1 MEPRIFSF
9 GARSVTVFLPES
21 ETKNVV
27 WSVMHGDEGKKV
39 FDLLSEPK
47 PVLCCVLADWN
58 RDLSP
63 WKANAVFGTE
73 DFSGGAD
80 DFLAELTQKMIPAV
94 EKEIN
99 ITGCKRLLV
108 GYSLAGLFSIYAF
121 YKTDVFSA
129 GASLSGSLWFDGFT
143 DFMKGNP
150 LCRKPET
157 FCFSLGD
164 REKKAR
170 NPRMQK
176 VETATAE
183 AAELFCSLG
192 IPTEF
197 TLLPGGHFDNVEK
210 RIAGG
215 IMELIKREPR

>member
-1 MEPRIFSF
+1 
-9 GARSVTVFLPES
+9 
-21 ETKNVV
+21 
-27 WSVMHGDEGKKV
+27 MHGDEGKKV

-47 PVLCCVLADWN
+47 PILCCVSADWN

-63 WKANAVFGTE
+63 WKADAVFGTE

-80 DFLAELTQKMIPAV
+80 GFLAELTQSLIPTV

-99 ITGCKRLLV
+99 ITGCKRFLV
-108 GYSLAGLFSIYAF
+108 GYSLAGLFSVYAF

-157 FCFSLGD
+157 FFFSLGE

-176 VETATAE
+176 VETATNE
-183 AAELFCSLG
+183 AAEIFRCLG
-192 IPTEF
+192 IPAKF
-197 TLLPGGHFDNVEK
+197 ALLPGGHFDNVEK

-215 IMELIKREPR
+215 IIELIKREPR